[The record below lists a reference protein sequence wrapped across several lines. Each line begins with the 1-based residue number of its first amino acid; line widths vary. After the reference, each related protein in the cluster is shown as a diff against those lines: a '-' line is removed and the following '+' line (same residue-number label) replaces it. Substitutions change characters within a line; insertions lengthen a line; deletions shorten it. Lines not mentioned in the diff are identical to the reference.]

1 MINFSRSVWEGTPKG
16 VRVVY
21 AKEFISEQYPE
32 YRGTR
37 EIPWEAGG
45 TTLQA

>member
-1 MINFSRSVWEGTPKG
+1 MVWEGQPKD

-21 AKEFISEQYPE
+21 AKGEDSQQYPE
-32 YRGTR
+32 YRQTR
-37 EIPWEAGG
+37 ETWWEAGG

>member
-1 MINFSRSVWEGTPKG
+1 M
-16 VRVVY
+16 
-21 AKEFISEQYPE
+21 APE

-45 TTLQA
+45 TTLQGKTQISTDSAEYHEGKVKSTPGGE

>member
-1 MINFSRSVWEGTPKG
+1 MAWESQPED

-21 AKEFISEQYPE
+21 AKGEDSEQDPE
-32 YRGTR
+32 YRGAR
-37 EIPWEAGG
+37 GIPWEAGG